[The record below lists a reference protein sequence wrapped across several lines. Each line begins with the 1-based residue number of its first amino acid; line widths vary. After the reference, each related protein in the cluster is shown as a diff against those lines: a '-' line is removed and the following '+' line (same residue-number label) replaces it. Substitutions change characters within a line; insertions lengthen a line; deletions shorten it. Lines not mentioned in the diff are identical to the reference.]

1 MGFFFTR
8 LIAKLLL
15 NKQYLKILV
24 LSDGLFVDYP
34 AFLINLCTLLEL
46 FYKVKKS
53 ATIR

>member
-1 MGFFFTR
+1 MGFFSTR

-34 AFLINLCTLLEL
+34 AFLN
-46 FYKVKKS
+46 KS
-53 ATIR
+53 LYFARIVL

>member
-24 LSDGLFVDYP
+24 LFVDYP
-34 AFLINLCTLLEL
+34 AFLN
-46 FYKVKKS
+46 KS
-53 ATIR
+53 LYFARIVL